1 MYDLFLFVPNTGI
14 VNFADDNTPHAIN
27 KHFETILK
35 DFEQGSDTLLKW
47 FRDNRLKENPE
58 RYHLLLNTNEKRHLN
73 GGEIHISTSKCEKLL
88 GIKTDSKLI
97 FDSYAKSLCKK
108 ASQKLNALSV
118 VAY

>member
-47 FRDNRLKENPE
+47 FRDNRLKANPE

-73 GGEIHISTSKCEKLL
+73 GGEIHISSSKCEQLL
-88 GIKTDSKLI
+88 GLKTDSKLI

-108 ASQKLNALSV
+108 TSQKLNALSV